1 MVRQRQR
8 LDPLEPTAEPR
19 WYVVRSMHG
28 AIIESRQLPAGA
40 DLKRAFLVAMLEW
53 LDAGWTLTEF
63 SSASAAFFCVRNP
76 ERRMISIDPTN
87 PHDVPMYGGAH
98 LGGGAGS
105 AG

>member
-8 LDPLEPTAEPR
+8 HDALEPTAAPR

-28 AIIESRQLPAGA
+28 SIIESRQLPTGA
-40 DLKRAFLVAMLEW
+40 DLKRVFLVAMLEW

-87 PHDVPMYGGAH
+87 PHDVPIHGGAH

>member
-1 MVRQRQR
+1 MVRQRQH
-8 LDPLEPTAEPR
+8 LDPLVSSGEPR

-28 AIIESRQLPAGA
+28 SIIESRQLPLGV
-40 DLKRAFLVAMLEW
+40 DLKRVFLVAMLEW

-63 SSASAAFFCVRNP
+63 SSASAAFFCVRHP

-98 LGGGAGS
+98 LGSGPRS

>member
-8 LDPLEPTAEPR
+8 HDPLEPTNALR

-28 AIIESRQLPAGA
+28 SVLECRPLPARA

-76 ERRMISIDPTN
+76 ERRMISIDPNN
-87 PHDVPMYGGAH
+87 PYDAPIGGAAH
-98 LGGGAGS
+98 LGGGPRS

>member
-1 MVRQRQR
+1 MVRRRQR
-8 LDPLEPTAEPR
+8 HDPLEPSSEPR

-28 AIIESRQLPAGA
+28 SIIESRQLPAGA
-40 DLKRAFLVAMLEW
+40 DLKRVFLIAMLEW

-63 SSASAAFFCVRNP
+63 SSAAAAFFCVRNP

-87 PHDVPMYGGAH
+87 PYAVPMYGGAH

-105 AG
+105 SG